1 MNAVVTR
8 AGRRRGRKGRRV
20 PRFKALERSNA
31 WIRVCQVVLYPL
43 TRLVGRRKY
52 QHMERLHRPGAML
65 VVGNHISHLDP
76 MYDTVL
82 IHKAG
87 RIPHVLAKAGLWKIP
102 VVGAAVR
109 GTGQIPVER
118 SGGAGQSA
126 VEIARAT
133 LDDGGVVLI
142 YPEGTVTREPDF
154 WPMRPRPG
162 VAVLAM
168 ATDAAVVPIVHWGTQ
183 EVYNSYAEG
192 RKLHLF
198 PRKDVHV
205 VVGPDI
211 DLSAYR
217 GRQSDPR
224 AIRDVSMLIM
234 NTIAGMLGEIRGEQP
249 PAELFDPKKAARRAR
264 LADGTSQAD
273 GTTTHRESDRP
284 PTEPPPPEG
293 AR

>member
-1 MNAVVTR
+1 M
-8 AGRRRGRKGRRV
+8 
-20 PRFKALERSNA
+20 PRFKALEHSNT

-43 TRLVGRRKY
+43 TRLLGRRDY
-52 QHMERLHRPGAML
+52 QGMERLHRTGGML

-76 MYDTVL
+76 MYDAVL

-87 RIPHVLAKAGLWKIP
+87 RIPHILAKAGLWKVP

-118 SGGAGQSA
+118 GGGAGQSA
-126 VEIARAT
+126 VETASNT

-168 ATDAAVVPIVHWGTQ
+168 STDAAVVPIVHWGTQ
-183 EVYNSYAEG
+183 NVYNSYAAR

-198 PRKDVHV
+198 PRQDVKV

-211 DLSAYR
+211 DVSAYR

-234 NTIAGMLGEIRGEQP
+234 NSIAELLGEVRGEKP
-249 PAELFDPKKAARRAR
+249 PAQLFDPKKAERQARQQQQQQPAP
-264 LADGTSQAD
+264 Q
-273 GTTTHRESDRP
+273 
-284 PTEPPPPEG
+284 PPEED